1 VPHRKRWGTQRLK
14 NLPTI
19 LTRTRHPQAALPRLD
34 LRWPIR
40 YKAHGVPGAGWLT
53 VNGMMRLELPVG
65 DGARVDV
72 PNVIQRER
80 SGPRVS

>member
-1 VPHRKRWGTQRLK
+1 VPFAAREGAFSRHK
-14 NLPTI
+14 NRVPGAGLGYPE
-19 LTRTRHPQAALPRLD
+19 AALPRLD
-34 LRWPIR
+34 LPWPIR
-40 YKAHGVPGAGWLT
+40 YKARGVPGAGWLT

-80 SGPRVS
+80 SGPRVG